1 MPNLVVVLATPEST
15 RAAVMAS
22 APCATQGK

>member
-15 RAAVMAS
+15 RAAVMAAAS
-22 APCATQGK
+22 CAIQGD